1 MKKRLIIISSFVL
14 LVIGFSYVLRQ
25 KYVDNIQ
32 DDNDSIIAI
41 EKKLKEKYT
50 SVIRNGEG
58 TVDEPYYFEVEQ
70 NGKKG
75 ICDGQGNEVISP
87 KYDRVSKKE
96 GYYILKDSNVTS
108 PKHDLGPTEE
118 KLYVL
123 KDGKTTALKHISKP
137 CWYLVMLD
145 GKNGACD
152 STGRLIIPPVYENLD
167 YAGVYYTV
175 FNGITFRINLSNPTG
190 VAQDIYNN
198 HPEFGQALKALAQA
212 LEIARR
218 TKDSTIVRK
227 AREDLRRTRNY
238 HKPEPLKVPEWFG
251 EEIKTPIKTKKV
263 SQNNK
268 IKSTN
273 VQQVK
278 ESVDTKT
285 NSRTKDNNG
294 LLYSGTY
301 TISGEEYNRERKEY
315 NSSVW
320 GDSYVDIKIYEEYLT
335 ITYEDGRSEKI
346 SRIYWGLIEDE
357 FQKKIGKD
365 FARGKKLYYSE
376 IKTDGFFSWV
386 DLYYVES
393 NYNMGIIQFGY
404 SGKKHSTS
412 DIMMAKGRKEMP
424 RHHNEKSSEIDTFML
439 KMLGIEY

>member
-1 MKKRLIIISSFVL
+1 ML

-25 KYVDNIQ
+25 KYVVNIQ

-96 GYYILKDSNVTS
+96 GYYILKDSNVTAL
-108 PKHDLGPTEE
+108 KHDLGPTEE

-227 AREDLRRTRNY
+227 AREDLKRIRNMY
-238 HKPEPLKVPEWFG
+238 KPEPLKVPEWFG
-251 EEIKTPIKTKKV
+251 EEIETPKKTNIV

-273 VQQVK
+273 VQQAK
-278 ESVDTKT
+278 KSLDTKT
-285 NSRTKDNNG
+285 NSQTKDNDG

-301 TISGEEYNRERKEY
+301 TISGEVYYREDKEY
-315 NSSVW
+315 YEGLYSK
-320 GDSYVDIKIYEEYLT
+320 DEYVEIKIF
-335 ITYEDGRSEKI
+335 EDSIIIKDNKGNTEKAE
-346 SRIYWGLIEDE
+346 RIEWRRIEDL
-357 FQKKIGKD
+357 FKKIIGYD
-365 FARGKKLYYSE
+365 FARGKKLYWAE
-376 IKTDGFFSWV
+376 
-386 DLYYVES
+386 
-393 NYNMGIIQFGY
+393 
-404 SGKKHSTS
+404 S
-412 DIMMAKGRKEMP
+412 DIIIPIIIIYSVDSEYNIHKIKIVQSSQKKEITSTIDIPMAKGKKEMP
-424 RHHNEKSSEIDTFML
+424 RH
-439 KMLGIEY
+439 Y